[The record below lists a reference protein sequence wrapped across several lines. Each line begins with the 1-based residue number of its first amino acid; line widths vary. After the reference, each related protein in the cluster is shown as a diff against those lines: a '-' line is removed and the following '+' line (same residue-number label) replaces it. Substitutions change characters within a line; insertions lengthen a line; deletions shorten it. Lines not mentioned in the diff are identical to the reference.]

1 MRHRIRG
8 AAVVVHEG
16 RLLLARHDDAKR
28 DLSWWSPPGGGVDGE
43 EDILASAVREA
54 EEETSLRVVAL
65 RPIYGQELIDRRRNN
80 RTLEYFVLCELA
92 TGVDPG
98 EMRAANEIPEARW
111 LDRAATVGLL
121 VLPTVFATTFWV
133 DLAAGFPEF
142 RHLGLKVIGADSEP
156 S

>member
-16 RLLLARHDDAKR
+16 RLLLARHDDRKR
-28 DLSWWSPPGGGVDGE
+28 ELSWWSPPGGGVERE
-43 EDILASAVREA
+43 EDILAAAAREA
-54 EEETSLRVVAL
+54 AEETSLRVVPL

-92 TGVDPG
+92 AGASPDDL
-98 EMRAANEIPEARW
+98 RAANEIAEVRW
-111 LDRAATVGLL
+111 VDRVAAVDLSI
-121 VLPTVFATTFWV
+121 LPTVFAAQFWG
-133 DLAAGFPEF
+133 DLDAGFPTF
-142 RHLGLKVIGADSEP
+142 RHLGRKIIGVGAEP

>member
-16 RLLLARHDDAKR
+16 RLLLARHDDRKR
-28 DLSWWSPPGGGVDGE
+28 GLSWWSPPGGGVHGE

-80 RTLEYFVLCELA
+80 RTLEYFVLCQLA
-92 TGVDPG
+92 PGVDPD

-111 LDRAATVGLL
+111 LDQAATSGLL
-121 VLPTVFATTFWV
+121 VLPTVFATTFWD
-133 DLAAGFPEF
+133 DLPAGFPEF
-142 RHLGLKVIGADSEP
+142 RHLGLKVIDEGLEP